1 LGPLKYKIKRL
12 ISIYEFDKEEKS
24 ISSLL
29 TKYKPPIF
37 WKEKSSVQTQMSM
50 WNVDQLNTL
59 LDKINHIE
67 ILCKENYE
75 VSETIFNK
83 FLLDIITK
91 KVLINTYSSH

>member
-1 LGPLKYKIKRL
+1 
-12 ISIYEFDKEEKS
+12 
-24 ISSLL
+24 
-29 TKYKPPIF
+29 
-37 WKEKSSVQTQMSM
+37 M
-50 WNVDQLNTL
+50 WSVDQLNTL

-83 FLLDIITK
+83 FLIDIITK

>member
-1 LGPLKYKIKRL
+1 MLNLL
-12 ISIYEFDKEEKS
+12 NDYEINKDLNKT
-24 ISSLL
+24 ILNA
-29 TKYKPPIF
+29 KPPIF

-50 WNVDQLNTL
+50 WRVDQLNTL